1 DEPYRMFTSR
11 AEYRILLRQDNADIR
26 LTPRSY
32 ELGLAKKE
40 RLDRVHFKQKQTN
53 EIINYF
59 KKESIDPI
67 EINSALEAIG
77 SAPINQKVKMF
88 GILTRP
94 TITLLDFA
102 IYSPKVKEFILKF
115 DLESIEQ
122 AEILMKYE
130 GYISRE
136 HELADKQ
143 TRLEDLVL
151 HDDFDYKRLTSLS
164 AEARE
169 KFNKIRPRTIGQA
182 SRISGITPSD
192 ISVLMVYLGR

>member
-1 DEPYRMFTSR
+1 
-11 AEYRILLRQDNADIR
+11 
-26 LTPRSY
+26 
-32 ELGLAKKE
+32 
-40 RLDRVHFKQKQTN
+40 VHLKQKQTN
-53 EIINYF
+53 EIIKYF
-59 KKESIDPI
+59 KTESIEPS
-67 EINSALEAIG
+67 EINPALDAIC
-77 SAPINQKVKMF
+77 SAPIAQKVKMF
-88 GILTRP
+88 GILARP

-102 IYSPKVKEFILKF
+102 IYCPKVKEFITGY

-136 HELADKQ
+136 HEVAEKQ
-143 TRLEDLVL
+143 TRLEDLIL

-192 ISVLMVYLGR
+192 ISILMIYLGR

>member
-1 DEPYRMFTSR
+1 M
-11 AEYRILLRQDNADIR
+11 
-26 LTPRSY
+26 
-32 ELGLAKKE
+32 AKQE
-40 RLDRVHFKQKQTN
+40 RLDRVKIKQKNTQD
-53 EIINYF
+53 IITYF
-59 KKESIDPI
+59 KKESIDPSEMNPI
-67 EINSALEAIG
+67 LETIG
-77 SAPINQKVKMF
+77 SSPITQKVKMF
-88 GILTRP
+88 GVLTRP

-102 IYSPKVKEFILKF
+102 LASPRVKEFISQF

-164 AEARE
+164 MEARE
-169 KFNKIRPRTIGQA
+169 KLNKIRPRTIGQA

>member
-1 DEPYRMFTSR
+1 
-11 AEYRILLRQDNADIR
+11 
-26 LTPRSY
+26 
-32 ELGLAKKE
+32 
-40 RLDRVHFKQKQTN
+40 VHLKQKQTN

-59 KKESIDPI
+59 KTESIDPA
-67 EINSALEAIG
+67 EINPRLEAIG
-77 SAPINQKVKMF
+77 STPITQKVKMF
-88 GILTRP
+88 GILARP

-102 IYSPKVKEFILKF
+102 IYSPKVKEFISGY

-136 HELADKQ
+136 HEMADKQ
-143 TRLEDLVL
+143 TRLEDLIL
-151 HDDFDYKRLTSLS
+151 HDDFDYKRLSSLS

-169 KFNKIRPRTIGQA
+169 KFDKIKPRTIGQA

-192 ISVLMVYLGR
+192 ISILMVYLGR